1 MMILFLTTLVLAT
14 VLVWLGSRTAAAG
27 RCGPLLAA
35 TAILAAMPALLN
47 LAYYLHVLDSLAW
60 FYRLR
65 AFPFSELLAAGA
77 GWPVGLLVGQLGHGR
92 IPLRAPLLACLVL
105 LLSVPYLKPLIQPL
119 DRSVLAEKRDHGVC
133 LQSTASTCGP
143 ASAVSVLRQLGIE
156 ATEAGLSQECHTT
169 ATGTECWYLVRAL
182 RQLGCQVVIRTDAT
196 VDDIRPPAI
205 AGVRLGG
212 SGHFIALLEQ
222 RPDGMVTGD
231 PLVGRRDEDR
241 AQLARRRFTG
251 FVMEVGRSSD

>member
-1 MMILFLTTLVLAT
+1 MTLFFITTLVLAI
-14 VLVWLGSRTAAAG
+14 VLVWFGARTATTG
-27 RCGPLLAA
+27 RCGSLIAA
-35 TAILAAMPALLN
+35 TAVLAAVPALLN
-47 LAYYLHVLDSLAW
+47 LAYYLHVLDTQAW

-65 AFPFSELLAAGA
+65 AVPFTELLAAGA
-77 GWPVGLLVGQLGHGR
+77 GWPVGLLVGRLGHGR

-119 DRSVLAEKRDHGVC
+119 DRSVLTEKRDHDVC

-143 ASAVSVLRQLGIE
+143 ASAVSVLHQLGIA
-156 ATEAGLSQECHTT
+156 ATEAELSQECHTT

-182 RQLGCQVVIRTDAT
+182 RQRGCQVVIRTNAT

-212 SGHFIALLEQ
+212 SGHFIALLER

-231 PLVGRRDEDR
+231 PLVGCRDEDGPH
-241 AQLARRRFTG
+241 LARRRFTG
-251 FVMEVGRSSD
+251 FVIEVGR